1 MRKYEVIED
10 NGGGLTLVVFNNN
23 GIVDY
28 LHSGYEYGTSGRLMD
43 DIQALKMEIIQLRI
57 GMVMKIIHKQYMTT

>member
-28 LHSGYEYGTSGRLMD
+28 LHSGYEY
-43 DIQALKMEIIQLRI
+43 
-57 GMVMKIIHKQYMTT
+57 